1 MDHRCGWRWP
11 HGSFESDAPQLIQC
25 AQPEGYVVSTSDC
38 NDSDPEIYPLAAEV
52 CNTQDDDCDGQID
65 EDVEQLFY
73 VDADGDGF
81 GTGAGVLACEA
92 SSGLV
97 DNADDCDD
105 GLASVHPLA
114 LEVCIDGDSDLDGL
128 DDAIDNN
135 CDGQVDDS
143 SATDALLWH
152 RDLDG
157 DGFGDSNHSVLAC
170 EQPAQFVS
178 DNTDCDDRE
187 PMSIQGF
194 KKTVTGY
201 DDDCS
206 GTNNDSNAL
215 SCSVFYED
223 GDGDGFGTSSSDC
236 LCEPQDTEAHP

>member
-1 MDHRCGWRWP
+1 M
-11 HGSFESDAPQLIQC
+11 SS
-25 AQPEGYVVSTSDC
+25 SS
-38 NDSDPEIYPLAAEV
+38 
-52 CNTQDDDCDGQID
+52 
-65 EDVEQLFY
+65 FY

-105 GLASVHPLA
+105 GLASVHPTA
-114 LEVCIDGDSDLDGL
+114 LEVCIDGDADLDGL

-178 DNTDCDDRE
+178 DNTDCDDLRANVNPGVQE
-187 PMSIQGF
+187 DCA
-194 KKTVTGY
+194 TGY

-223 GDGDGFGTSSSDC
+223 GDGDGLARAAVTVSVSPKTLRPFFIPELG
-236 LCEPQDTEAHP
+236 